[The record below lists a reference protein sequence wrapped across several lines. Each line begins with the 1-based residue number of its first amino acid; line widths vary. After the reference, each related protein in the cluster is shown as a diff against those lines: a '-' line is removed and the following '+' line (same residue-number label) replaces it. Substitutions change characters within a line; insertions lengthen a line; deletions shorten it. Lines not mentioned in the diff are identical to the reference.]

1 MITQPVI
8 PVAILL
14 PLLLAAEGI
23 LIYRVIRMRW
33 KPLAKLLS
41 ILRLTAILSLFFVI
55 NLRIMREQTGMDAE
69 MKNTDVLFVTDTTIS
84 MWAQDYAGSKPRMDG
99 VQTDLRYIMQELYGG
114 SFALIRFDNRSQILA
129 PFTQD
134 ADTVT
139 DALET
144 IKAPD
149 RYYANGSSLNT
160 PYEDM
165 EKLLQSSAKKEDG
178 KTYLFF
184 ISDGE
189 ITDDSALRSFSDLSG
204 LIDGGAVLG
213 YGTEAGGRMA
223 ESRYYSY
230 LRDPD
235 TYEAAVSHLDESNLR
250 QIAADLGIPYIH
262 MNSKGNVTAVC
273 ADIRAESTNISG
285 KKDLVTYEDT
295 YYLYVIPLLLMLL
308 WQALAVMGVGGRFPG
323 SHRQ

>member
-8 PVAILL
+8 PVKILL
-14 PLLLAAEGI
+14 PVLLAAEGI
-23 LIYRVIRMRW
+23 LVYRIVRMRG
-33 KPLAKLLS
+33 KSLAKLLS

-55 NLRIMREQTGMDAE
+55 NLRIMREQTGMDVE

-84 MWAQDYAGSKPRMDG
+84 MWAQDYSGSNPRMDG
-99 VQTDLRYIMQELYGG
+99 VQADIRYIMQELYGG
-114 SFALIRFDNRSQILA
+114 RFALIRFDNRSQILA

-134 ADTVT
+134 ADTVA

-165 EKLLQSSAKKEDG
+165 EKLLRSSEKKEDR

-189 ITDDSALRSFSDLSG
+189 ITDDSVLRSFSDLSG
-204 LIDGGAVLG
+204 LLDGGAVLG

-223 ESRYYSY
+223 ESR
-230 LRDPD
+230 LQGFVRG
-235 TYEAAVSHLDESNLR
+235 VRR
-250 QIAADLGIPYIH
+250 Q
-262 MNSKGNVTAVC
+262 C
-273 ADIRAESTNISG
+273 
-285 KKDLVTYEDT
+285 
-295 YYLYVIPLLLMLL
+295 
-308 WQALAVMGVGGRFPG
+308 
-323 SHRQ
+323 